1 MHRGR
6 HVSPDTQRRSA
17 ERPLH
22 DRPAVNGRAQSPSRL
37 KPADPNGPCTRP
49 IDPGAWAP
57 HSPLQGACALSPGL
71 QPRAF
76 AADRPGSEDRGTT
89 APFGVDLP
97 ALAGLTGQAVPDPY
111 GAGYR
116 PTVAGRRGTGD
127 ASAHSCRGEALPRPP
142 GGTPGNP
149 PRPLTATHLCGRS
162 PVCDPGHRESTPHTV
177 DRRWRD
183 GRPSGPAGQ
192 ATPDPDNTG
201 RYHPPVGHSCL
212 TGDVL
217 GSPAGTMRCI
227 AQLRR
232 RRRTAS
238 GRCPTPARQRTRW
251 SGRRPES
258 WPGTAMPT
266 SARRLGTYSGVDHR

>member
-1 MHRGR
+1 
-6 HVSPDTQRRSA
+6 VPALPDRRVRQRLTPTNGGGGTDPWRTT
-17 ERPLH
+17 P
-22 DRPAVNGRAQSPSRL
+22 RPANTAPY
-37 KPADPNGPCTRP
+37 PCRGEAPPRP
-49 IDPGAWAP
+49 TAPPGAAIP
-57 HSPLQGACALSPGL
+57 QHE
-71 QPRAF
+71 RAHR
-76 AADRPGSEDRGTT
+76 DGNSTSSIGDGTMT
-89 APFGVDLP
+89 GP
-97 ALAGLTGQAVPDPY
+97 AGRRVRQRLTPTNG
-111 GAGYR
+111 GYR
-116 PTVAGRRGTGD
+116 PTVAGRCGTGD

-192 ATPDPDNTG
+192 AAPDPDNTG
-201 RYHPPVGHSCL
+201 RYHLPVGHSCL

-217 GSPAGTMRCI
+217 ASPAGTVRCI